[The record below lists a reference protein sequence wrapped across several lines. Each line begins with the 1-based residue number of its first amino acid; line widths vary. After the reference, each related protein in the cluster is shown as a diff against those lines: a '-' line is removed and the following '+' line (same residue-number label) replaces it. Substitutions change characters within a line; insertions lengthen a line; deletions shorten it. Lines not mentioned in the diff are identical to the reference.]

1 MFVSDNSPLVRNR
14 HRDLCGFVQDH
25 TLTTQPA
32 FQTRIDGAVDKIFFL
47 VRYFFQKIF
56 SFFHVQV
63 AGGTRADA
71 PAIVI
76 EVHVE
81 IFRQFQNGHVD
92 KIAGHCFRRYI
103 GIFELKCNCSHGLL
117 CLQEGCK
124 GNLLRVQTL
133 QSQEGFLK

>member
-1 MFVSDNSPLVRNR
+1 MFVSDNSPLIRNSY
-14 HRDLCGFVQDH
+14 RDLCGFFQDD

-32 FQTRIDGAVDKIFFL
+32 LQPRVDGAVDEIFFL
-47 VRYFFQKIF
+47 VRYFFQEF
-56 SFFHVQV
+56 FPFFHVQV

-76 EVHVE
+76 EVHVVL
-81 IFRQFQNGHVD
+81 FRQFQNGHVH
-92 KIAGHCFRRYI
+92 KIAGHCFRRYV
-103 GIFELKCNCSHGLL
+103 GIFELKCNFSHGLL

-133 QSQEGFLK
+133 QSGEGFLK